1 MRKGESGHT
10 PGDYHKFK
18 DLILRMLDYDPDTR
32 IKPLEA
38 INHPFFRKDGS
49 LPFPSVPAELHMSH
63 SGGGGSQ
70 PFYPPPHTQT
80 VGTSSAG
87 HHEPMIISQEIVSI
101 DTNQHLNPI
110 GQPSELI
117 SGRHIKMQ
125 YSPPPPTS
133 FPPNEPPRSGSQH
146 TRSNPYPVPMNVG
159 HPVAVPVP
167 PTHQHRSISSS
178 SYSPKTGSR
187 NSSRGF
193 ANESGGVYPFT
204 TQNGSSVPQRFY
216 GTNTL
221 FNENDPQFSFSFTQ
235 SSRQQSHNAHPSPQQ
250 QQQSYHSSSTDI
262 AGSHSYTHS
271 HSRTSNGQCSNE
283 TKEDSPMLGV
293 MVHR

>member
-1 MRKGESGHT
+1 MRKGDSGHT

-38 INHPFFRKDGS
+38 IHHPFFRKDGS
-49 LPFPSVPAELHMSH
+49 LPFASVPAELHMPH

-70 PFYPPPHTQT
+70 PFYPPPPTKT
-80 VGTSSAG
+80 VGTTSAA

-110 GQPSELI
+110 GRSSELI
-117 SGRHIKMQ
+117 SGRHIRLQ

-133 FPPNEPPRSGSQH
+133 FPPNDPPRSGSQH
-146 TRSNPYPVPMNVG
+146 TRSNPYPVPINVG
-159 HPVAVPVP
+159 HPVAIPVP
-167 PTHQHRSISSS
+167 PTHHRSISSS

-204 TQNGSSVPQRFY
+204 TQNGSSLPQRFY
-216 GTNTL
+216 GTNAL
-221 FNENDPQFSFSFTQ
+221 FNENDPRFSFTFTQ
-235 SSRQQSHNAHPSPQQ
+235 PSHQQSRPSPHHQQ
-250 QQQSYHSSSTDI
+250 QTYHSSTAEI
-262 AGSHSYTHS
+262 TGSHSYAHS

-283 TKEDSPMLGV
+283 TKDDSPMMGV